1 MRKRNYQRE
10 KRPLGAMRERE
21 NETAPSFTRILS
33 KHGLCPADTPA
44 SAAFDLFTRVGADP
58 VTQALKPRAVV
69 PKTNVLGIYAATA
82 AALDRMTAV
91 QKKALL
97 QRLENHFRLEPQ
109 NEGARE
115 YR

>member
-10 KRPLGAMRERE
+10 KRPLGAMRDRE
-21 NETAPSFTRILS
+21 IETAPSFTRILH
-33 KHGLCPADTPA
+33 KHGLCPSDMPA
-44 SAAFDLFTRVGADP
+44 SNAFDLFTRVGSD
-58 VTQALKPRAVV
+58 VVVQAMKPRTVV
-69 PKTNVLGIYAATA
+69 PKTNQLGIYAPTA
-82 AALDRMTAV
+82 AALDKMTAA

-97 QRLENHFRLEPQ
+97 QRLEDHFRLEPQ

>member
-10 KRPLGAMRERE
+10 KRPLGAMAERQT
-21 NETAPSFTRILS
+21 ETTPSFTRIMH
-33 KHGLCPADTPA
+33 KHGLCPADTSA
-44 SAAFDLFTRVGADP
+44 CAAFDLFTRVGSDP
-58 VTQALKPRAVV
+58 VVQAMKPRTVV
-69 PKTNVLGIYAATA
+69 PKTNQLGIYAATA
-82 AALDRMTAV
+82 AALDRLTAA

-97 QRLENHFRLEPQ
+97 QRLENHFRLEPN